1 MAPTMAPQIVTGTA
15 TIYPTPAIPADV
27 SVANQLPAATDP
39 KELCTPAAMLPAA
52 TPDDPKPIADKNA
65 GKPR

>member
-1 MAPTMAPQIVTGTA
+1 MTPTMAPQIITGPVA
-15 TIYPTPAIPADV
+15 MPAIPADV

-52 TPDDPKPIADKNA
+52 TPDEPKPIADKID
-65 GKPR
+65 GTP